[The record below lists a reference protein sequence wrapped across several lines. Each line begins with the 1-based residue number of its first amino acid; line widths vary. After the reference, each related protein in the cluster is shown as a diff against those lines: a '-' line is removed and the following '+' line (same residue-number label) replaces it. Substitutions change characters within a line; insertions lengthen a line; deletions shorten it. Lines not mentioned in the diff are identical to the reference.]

1 MLSTLFFYHICSV
14 IIWKLTSWSWVSTCI
29 THPHHVWV
37 MWSHAWQIQLY
48 HFTHTYN
55 MTHITWHICENISH
69 DSHIHV
75 SHARTSQA
83 QTCGWYAEN
92 CYKHKSL
99 SVSQSPYLLRPS
111 LPPPSLLPPLSLSHE
126 ERGTLT
132 FLQYLAVCSME
143 ALTTPHPPHCLH
155 NPNHNVAWGKIYS

>member
-111 LPPPSLLPPLSLSHE
+111 LPPPSLLPLLSK
-126 ERGTLT
+126 RGVHWL
-132 FLQYLAVCSME
+132 FFNILLCAVWKHSQHHTHHTAFITQIIM
-143 ALTTPHPPHCLH
+143 
-155 NPNHNVAWGKIYS
+155 